1 MEDNTETVTIT
12 KIANGYQLTV
22 IHDQTGS
29 SNGCVLS
36 EAAYELLRLHFV
48 SDSFSIDK
56 LKEAFT
62 DGYFNDSW
70 YDFDA
75 ENYR

>member
-12 KIANGYQLTV
+12 KISNGYQLTS

-56 LKEAFT
+56 LKEAYTNGFSDT
-62 DGYFNDSW
+62 S
-70 YDFDA
+70 YDFDV